1 MPYPPDML
9 EPDDAT
15 PTESIEFR
23 RELARLLNR
32 YNIDNWAEIPGTILA
47 DMLADLV
54 VPIRWGR
61 IATAKWMGQPLLGDK
76 PSATL
81 RVKLPQP
88 IWPGEDTAPAP
99 GNPYPQDDPRGFNEY
114 QPCATDLCAAARQ
127 HTGRCIAARQKREG
141 GE

>member
-32 YNIDNWAEIPGTILA
+32 YNIDNWAEIPDTILA

-76 PSATL
+76 LSATAQVAP
-81 RVKLPQP
+81 RVADHHTYVPGADGQCWVCGTKSTHEVHQP
-88 IWPGEDTAPAP
+88 
-99 GNPYPQDDPRGFNEY
+99 
-114 QPCATDLCAAARQ
+114 
-127 HTGRCIAARQKREG
+127 
-141 GE
+141 